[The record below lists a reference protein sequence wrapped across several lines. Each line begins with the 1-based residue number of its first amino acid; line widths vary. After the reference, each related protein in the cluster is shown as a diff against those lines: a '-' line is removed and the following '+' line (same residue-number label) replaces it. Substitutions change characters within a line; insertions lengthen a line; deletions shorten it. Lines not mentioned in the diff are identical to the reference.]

1 MARGRIYSAPDE
13 YAELILVPAML
24 HIDPMVFMDYPPAL
38 KLKMR
43 GLLTHY
49 IAAGGAQHGSG

>member
-24 HIDPMVFMDYPPAL
+24 HIDPMVFADYPPAL

-49 IAAGGAQHGSG
+49 IAAGGIAHGSG